1 MTQPTLLPALS
12 LLTLIAKPQ
21 TYVHHPPRQRPP
33 TSAHPQA
40 DSADPTLGRMTISK
54 QFHGDLDGT
63 SVGQMLTGMSERKGS
78 GAYVAIE
85 KFTGKLHGHEGT
97 FILHHTGLMD
107 HGAQSL
113 SIQVVPDSG
122 TGALRP
128 HRQNDPRRRRPTT
141 LTISNIRYPRR
152 GRKNWRSSSI

>member
-1 MTQPTLLPALS
+1 MLTRPAL
-12 LLTLIAKPQ
+12 LLTLCLMTLIAQTPKPMS
-21 TYVHHPPRQRPP
+21 TTHHA
-33 TSAHPQA
+33 TGHFDVKLTPQQ

-85 KFTGKLHGHEGT
+85 KFTGKLQGKEGT

-122 TGALRP
+122 TGALEGLTGKMTIDVAAN
-128 HRQNDPRRRRPTT
+128 HAYAFEYSLPTAAKT
-141 LTISNIRYPRR
+141 PE
-152 GRKNWRSSSI
+152 